1 MLHSARK
8 AVRYSIDLLSPAD
21 LALLRHAVV
30 LDDDVE
36 GESNVVAWQYA
47 ELPPGPTHQLR
58 RTF

>member
-1 MLHSARK
+1 MLSSARK

-30 LDDDVE
+30 LDDPDHEVA
-36 GESNVVAWQYA
+36 VVDWQCD
-47 ELPPGPTHQLR
+47 ELPPGPTHELR